1 MNVHFKSDQQAVL
14 FNAILR
20 NLQSLG
26 YRDELLQRDYT
37 FVDWFEPNNPE
48 RMVPAAAFG
57 QTPQSYDSACFAVV
71 LSNGSC
77 GLPLVGQCRALGAPY
92 AFEVRDDVVINWRV
106 GRDPSHSKELF
117 SISPDTIDRVF
128 HDQQEKWTGADVLR
142 TKGISFKL
150 GPRQLDFI
158 DLGLIPAIEQQVSFK
173 LDRILQE
180 VVRDAVALLK
190 RSQQDSP
197 DALRGVYRLIFRF
210 LAGKVL
216 HDRGVAPFRHYG
228 DQTSRP
234 AILDAVA
241 KYYGEQPL
249 PSNPLLQ
256 DLVASSIWTLLDF
269 RNLSVEVLAYIYEN
283 TFVSE
288 DARQKLGTHG
298 TPHAVARYLVH
309 QIPFERFG
317 ENERFTVEP
326 FCGHGVFLV
335 AALQRLHEL
344 LPSGMD
350 AKERHKYFV
359 RMLRGFE
366 IDQFALEVSRLCLML
381 ADFPNHN
388 GWKLN
393 DGDIF
398 ESDSFSA
405 AIRQSRIVLSNP
417 PFEDF
422 TELERKKY
430 SGLSS
435 THKPVELLNR
445 VLKYLPADG
454 VLGIVL
460 PRRFLDGAA
469 YKPVRQELSKRFG
482 ELQLV
487 ALPDGIFE
495 KSDLETALVI
505 ATEPRTTNRSTVS
518 LSFTQVAEKD
528 RKAFLTQYAFTRRDQ
543 TERTINEATDSLNV
557 VALRNLWHRLARLD
571 SIRDFADIHKGVEW
585 RSSTDPDRYLS
596 AKPKTG
602 FREGVFSA
610 QKLFAFER
618 PETKYLCFQREYR
631 RLRAPGGFDLP
642 WEKPKVFVNAARVSR
657 GPWAIAAFSDS
668 SGLIS
673 NKRFH
678 AVWPQAP
685 WTAASLAA
693 ILNGPVANAYVCVH
707 DFKLDVRKQTL
718 EGIPLPRWGTEEIS
732 SLERLV
738 SAYKKSLK
746 VPLGAAA
753 AEANLLAIDAFVLK
767 GYGLPPRLERQLLDF
782 FQDAKRPV
790 PFQFEAY
797 FPPSFGP
804 TIPLWMYLSED
815 FKKCSASN
823 LLRTVPRVTDP
834 ALIEA
839 FEEVAG

>member
-1 MNVHFKSDQQAVL
+1 MDRRGRSSN
-14 FNAILR
+14 
-20 NLQSLG
+20 
-26 YRDELLQRDYT
+26 QRH
-37 FVDWFEPNNPE
+37 
-48 RMVPAAAFG
+48 
-57 QTPQSYDSACFAVV
+57 Q
-71 LSNGSC
+71 
-77 GLPLVGQCRALGAPY
+77 
-92 AFEVRDDVVINWRV
+92 
-106 GRDPSHSKELF
+106 
-117 SISPDTIDRVF
+117 
-128 HDQQEKWTGADVLR
+128 
-142 TKGISFKL
+142 FKL

-158 DLGLIPAIEQQVSFK
+158 DLGLIPAIEQQVSLK

-180 VVRDAVALLK
+180 VVRDAVTLLK
-190 RSQQDSP
+190 RSQQNNP

-216 HDRGVAPFRHYG
+216 HDRVVAPFRNF
-228 DQTSRP
+228 DEQTPP
-234 AILDAVA
+234 ASILDAVA

-256 DLVASSIWTLLDF
+256 DLVASSIWTQLDF

-309 QIPFERFG
+309 QIPFEHFAESQRY
-317 ENERFTVEP
+317 TLEP

-335 AALQRLHEL
+335 AALQRLREL

-366 IDQFALEVSRLCLML
+366 IDRFALEVSRLCLML

-393 DGDIF
+393 EEDIF
-398 ESDSFSA
+398 ESDVFSTA
-405 AIRQSRIVLSNP
+405 LKQSRIVLSNP

-422 TELERKKY
+422 TELEKKQY

-435 THKPVELLNR
+435 THKPVELLNQI
-445 VLKYLPADG
+445 LKHLPADG

-460 PRRFLDGAA
+460 PRRFLDGLA
-469 YKPVRQELSKRFG
+469 YKPVRQALSKRFG

-505 ATEPRTTNRSTVS
+505 ATEPRSTNRSTVS

-528 RKAFLTQYAFTRRDQ
+528 RKAFLTQYAFTRRDE
-543 TERTINEATDSLNV
+543 TEKTIKEATESLNV
-557 VALRNLWHRLARLD
+557 VALRDLWQRLERFKR
-571 SIRDFADIHKGVEW
+571 IGQFADIHKGVEW
-585 RSSTDPDRYLS
+585 LSPFDPTRYLS
-596 AKPKTG
+596 KSAKPG
-602 FREGVFSA
+602 FKEGIFNA
-610 QKLFAFER
+610 QHMLAFER
-618 PETKYLCFQREYR
+618 PETKYLSFQKQYR
-631 RLRAPGGFDLP
+631 RRNAFDLP
-642 WEKPKVFVNAARVSR
+642 WAQPKVFVNAARVSR
-657 GPWAIAAFSDS
+657 GPWAIAAFGDTT
-668 SGLIS
+668 GLIS
-673 NKRFH
+673 NKNFH
-678 AVWPQAP
+678 VLWPREP
-685 WTAASLAA
+685 WTAKSLAA
-693 ILNGPVANAYVCVH
+693 VLNNPVANAYISLH
-707 DFKLDVRKQTL
+707 DFKIHVRKHTL
-718 EGIPLPRWGTEEIS
+718 EAIPLPRWSFEEIS

-738 SAYKKSLK
+738 SAYEESLK

-753 AEANLLAIDAFVLK
+753 AEEKLLAIDAFVLK
-767 GYGLPPRLERQLLDF
+767 GYDLPPRLERQLLDF
-782 FQDAKRPV
+782 FQDARRPV
-790 PFQFEAY
+790 PFRFEAY
-797 FPPSFGP
+797 FPPGFGP

-815 FKKCSASN
+815 FKKCSASY
-823 LLRTVPRVTDP
+823 LLKTVPRITDP

-839 FEEVAG
+839 LEEVAE